1 METID
6 HDREWQNHL
15 EVLRS
20 SNSAYTPESGR
31 KSKDIV
37 RDDFRA
43 FDIAKMNRDISQH
56 RLGSNILEAT
66 MFELGQDELF
76 SKLIEITPHL
86 SNTSKMREMIMKIPI
101 SRMRTEKNWSKER
114 NAMQKRGITNDRVRQ
129 AGMYGLKTVVSRLL
143 SDRPSEMG
151 KTLNALNNT
160 VIMERDSSGS
170 RGGITTEGP
179 LIIYNLGVE
188 HGKYS
193 WMAEFIES
201 EISEDSEFALAVST
215 LAHEGGHILD
225 GSRQFT
231 QEFATPSRRYT
242 NDLDVTTTD
251 IPIRWSNDFGS
262 DTLNLSRREMFAE
275 GVANQVIEELS
286 LDHNII
292 KDYRMLYYAWTVAHL
307 NLISPTDLSFIYEQA
322 QNLFHRDL
330 IAESIYER
338 IGSVYDMTSGHPI
351 AVNYPLNQSQI
362 SNLLHI

>member
-6 HDREWQNHL
+6 QDREWQSHL
-15 EVLRS
+15 ESLRS
-20 SNSAYTPESGR
+20 SNSAYTPESGK
-31 KSKDIV
+31 KSNDIV

-43 FDIAKMNRDISQH
+43 FDIAEMNREISQH
-56 RLGSNILEAT
+56 RLGRNILEET
-66 MFELGQDELF
+66 MFELEQDELF

-86 SNTSKMREMIMKIPI
+86 SNTSKMREMLMQIPI
-101 SRMRTEKNWSKER
+101 SRVRTEKNWAKER
-114 NAMQKRGITNDRVRQ
+114 NTMQKRGITNDRVRQ

-160 VIMERDSSGS
+160 VIMERDTRGS
-170 RGGITTEGP
+170 RGGVTTEGP
-179 LIIYNLGVE
+179 LIIFNLGVE

-201 EISEDSEFALAVST
+201 EVSEDSEFTLAVST
-215 LAHEGGHILD
+215 LGHEGGHILD

-231 QEFATPSRRYT
+231 KEFATPSRRYT
-242 NDLDVTTTD
+242 NDLDVSMTD

-275 GVANQVIEELS
+275 GVANQVIEELG
-286 LDHNII
+286 LDNNII
-292 KDYRMLYYAWTVAHL
+292 RDYRMLYYAWTVAHL

-322 QNLFHRDL
+322 QNLFHRGS
-330 IAESIYER
+330 IPEPVCEKVGSIYD
-338 IGSVYDMTSGHPI
+338 ITSGHPI